1 MPSER
6 IQRRIDRLLDTAEE
20 AADRKDWP
28 AAAEAAREALS
39 LDAENDDAKA
49 LLGAAESMLPGAR
62 QLPASGDR
70 AAAAERSEAAVTP
83 LPASFAAGRYRV
95 QRFLGEGGR
104 KRVYLAHD
112 TRLDRD
118 VALAVIKT
126 EGLDMAGLARVRNEA
141 QAMARLGDHPNIVTV
156 FDVLEEAA
164 PGPRSRDFPALA
176 SAVPYIVSQYM
187 AGGSVE
193 DLIAKAEDHR
203 LPTDEVLSIAT
214 QVCAALDHAHRQGIV
229 HRDVKPGNV
238 WLAGEP
244 TRDVGGPLQPP
255 AGGSGGD
262 GRTAARPSSPS
273 GRDAGASSGASA
285 ASQSRA
291 SSGFVPSSASG
302 RALREPPDERAGA
315 RPPTSPRAEAARA
328 SSLPTAKL
336 GDFGLAVALDRSR
349 VTMAGMM
356 LGTVAYMPPEQALG
370 GESTPKADL
379 YSLGCML
386 YEMVTGRPPFLGE
399 DPTAVIS
406 QHINTPPVA
415 PSWLTER
422 CPPDLEAVILHLLA
436 KSPDTRPESAAE
448 VRAALAKVDPAQKS
462 ASHSDSTEN
471 PLDRLARGVFV
482 GRQAELE
489 KLRKAFDEAFAGHGS
504 LVMLVGEPGIG
515 KTRTA
520 QELETYARMRGAQ
533 VLWGRTH
540 ETGGAPAYWPWY
552 QVGNAYAAAND
563 IAAIGPQLPPGA
575 NGELS
580 RIFTW
585 LRQQPNFVEPE
596 PITDPESAQFR
607 LFEAYAAF
615 IRAMATQ
622 TPLLIALDDLHWAD
636 KPSLLLL
643 QHLGRE
649 LSRLRVL
656 IVGNYRDTDLSR
668 THPLSEALAGLNR
681 DPGFARVVLRGLSRA
696 EVANYIRAAANVEPG
711 REVLDRIYEETEGN
725 AFFLSEVVNLMA
737 QEGTLTKESVSEIRI
752 PDGVREALGRRLN
765 RLSEEAN
772 ELLQVAAIIGREF
785 TYDMLTLL
793 GDRDEEALLKLI
805 EQALDGRVI
814 EEMGQAGRYRFTHA
828 QMQET
833 LLEELSTT
841 RRVRL
846 HGRVAEALEK
856 RWGEQLAR
864 ERAPRLA
871 HHFVEAS
878 MLSPRHAQKGV
889 LYSKLAAEESE
900 ARSAWDEAARHYESC
915 LTLITA
921 SQEALGEDEAA
932 LLVELGRCLRYAN
945 QIRPAWRSLM
955 RATTIYRA
963 RGDGA
968 GMARA
973 ALEASEILPPRDR
986 LVALCE
992 EALNALGESDLRL
1005 RARLLLMRAGW
1016 EFDDA
1021 SKAAA
1026 AEAARIAN
1034 TLDDPALL
1042 GRLVAREAWE
1052 AFGEKQLDEGV
1063 SLFRRAHA
1071 LLDDGGDRQGAA
1083 SSLFWVAAWILFEG
1097 KLDEGIAATQ
1107 DDLAYG
1113 RKFRFY
1119 ELNCLAYLQAA
1130 ALIRC
1135 DFQQFD
1141 AILNEV
1147 TGDHHWIPMLRAA
1160 RAEMAG
1166 DTDAALKLAPTPDTP
1181 GGTAEVLLAQLLG
1194 SLART
1199 RFNAGHEDEARK
1211 YVAECSKQLGQ
1222 VMLAP
1227 NSAAFITAR
1236 HEFRIYAIAELDEC
1250 LPALGDESLIQAL
1263 YEELVEWKI
1272 LRYSPADARGL
1283 DHIRGALALRL
1294 ERIDEAE
1301 AWYRTG
1307 LEWSERE
1314 GCPVEAGRCLHGLAE
1329 VAERRGQTRE
1339 ALQHLDRAI
1348 ALFQQH
1354 GARLY
1359 LDRALA
1365 LKLRLQG
1372 VSSASFKTSIE
1383 AVTESVQAERPALPD
1398 WTSAPEGTVTIL
1410 FSDIEDSTVLTE
1422 RLGDQAWMALLQKHN
1437 DLIRTQLRAHGGFEV
1452 KTIGD
1457 GFMVAFQSARRALE
1471 CAIEIQRAMA
1481 SLEAPVLREPQDGQ
1495 ADAPSVHPEFIEGRG
1510 ASENTIKVRIGL
1522 HAGEAIKD
1530 KDDFYGRNVILASR
1544 IGGIA
1549 TGGQVLVSSTL
1560 RDLVQGA
1567 GFRFDDGRDVELKGL
1582 TGKQRIYE
1590 VAWGT

>member
-6 IQRRIDRLLDTAEE
+6 VQRQIDRLLDE
-20 AADRKDWP
+20 
-28 AAAEAAREALS
+28 AEAAAARRDWAAARERAEHALTF
-39 LDAENDDAKA
+39 DPDNEDAKA
-49 LLGAAESMLPGAR
+49 LLAAADRGLAAPGHAGGEDVGGPLQPVLSQGEGPPAAGPGR
-62 QLPASGDR
+62 SPDANIQLP
-70 AAAAERSEAAVTP
+70 T
-83 LPASFAAGRYRV
+83 SFASGRYRV

-126 EGLDMAGLARVRNEA
+126 EGLDIAGLARVRNEA

-229 HRDVKPGNV
+229 HRDLKPGNV
-238 WLAGEP
+238 WLTALTPNPSP
-244 TRDVGGPLQPP
+244 TRGEGSNALTPTLSQKEREDVRLSGRERQTGPVSESASDNPLSPGERARVRGSPEGVGPLAPNP
-255 AGGSGGD
+255 GG
-262 GRTAARPSSPS
+262 TL
-273 GRDAGASSGASA
+273 
-285 ASQSRA
+285 
-291 SSGFVPSSASG
+291 V
-302 RALREPPDERAGA
+302 
-315 RPPTSPRAEAARA
+315 
-328 SSLPTAKL
+328 AKL

-415 PSWLTER
+415 PSWLTDR
-422 CPPDLEAVILHLLA
+422 CPPALEEIILHLLA
-436 KSPDTRPESAAE
+436 KAPDARPESAAQ
-448 VRAALAKVDPAQKS
+448 VRGALAKVDPTQKS

-482 GRQAELE
+482 GRSAELE

-540 ETGGAPAYWPWY
+540 ESSGAPPYWPWY
-552 QVGNAYAAAND
+552 QVGNAYAATND
-563 IAAIGPQLPPGA
+563 LAAVIAPQLPPGA
-575 NGELS
+575 GAELS

-636 KPSLLLL
+636 KPTLLLL

-681 DPGFARVVLRGLSRA
+681 DPGFARVVLRGLTQP
-696 EVANYIRAAANVEPG
+696 EVAAYIRVAANVEPKPELV
-711 REVLDRIYEETEGN
+711 RRIFEETEGN
-725 AFFLSEVVNLMA
+725 PFFLSEVVNLMA
-737 QEGTLTKESVSEIRI
+737 QEGTLTRESVSDIRI
-752 PDGVREALGRRLN
+752 PDGVREALGRRLDHI
-765 RLSEEAN
+765 SPEAN
-772 ELLQVAAIIGREF
+772 ELLQMCAIAGREF
-785 TYDMLTLL
+785 TYDTLTLT
-793 GDRDEEALLKLI
+793 GDRDENQLLRLIEEALK
-805 EQALDGRVI
+805 ARVI

-828 QMQET
+828 LMQET
-833 LLEELSTT
+833 LLDELSTT

-846 HGRVAEALEK
+846 HGQVGEALER
-856 RWGEQLAR
+856 RWGDSLAA

-871 HHFVEAS
+871 HHFVEAA
-878 MLSPRHAQKGV
+878 MLGPGQARKAV
-889 LYSKLAAEESE
+889 LYSKLAAEQAE
-900 ARSAWDEAARHYESC
+900 AQSAYDEAARHYESC
-915 LTLITA
+915 LTLVT
-921 SQEALGEDEAA
+921 EADDRLGEDEAA
-932 LLVELGRCLRYAN
+932 LLAALGRCHRN
-945 QIRPAWRSLM
+945 SNRQRDAWRSLM
-955 RATTIYRA
+955 RAITIYRQRDDPQGVA
-963 RGDGA
+963 TTTLE
-968 GMARA
+968 A
-973 ALEASEILPPRDR
+973 ALVVAPADR
-986 LVALCE
+986 HRANLTAALD
-992 EALNALGESDLRL
+992 LLGQGDPHLE
-1005 RARLLLMRAGW
+1005 ARLLSQLLWSQPPGTSERGLTRQRLTALSAAHG
-1016 EFDDA
+1016 FDDI
-1021 SKAAA
+1021 
-1026 AEAARIAN
+1026 EA
-1034 TLDDPALL
+1034 DLL
-1042 GRLVAREAWE
+1042 QDAAREAFRE
-1052 AFGEKQLDEGV
+1052 RNVDEGARL
-1063 SLFRRAHA
+1063 SRAAFQRFDA
-1071 LLDDGGDRQGAA
+1071 LGRTAEAVRILGNLGEQLLSPYGRLDDAKEVVEEARAYAGRHHIRYWEDNTTLHLAA
-1083 SSLFWVAAWILFEG
+1083 VLLARCEFQAF
-1097 KLDEGIAATQ
+1097 DELLSGEDSRPNWNRA
-1107 DDLAYG
+1107 
-1113 RKFRFY
+1113 
-1119 ELNCLAYLQAA
+1119 N
-1130 ALIRC
+1130 
-1135 DFQQFD
+1135 
-1141 AILNEV
+1141 
-1147 TGDHHWIPMLRAA
+1147 LRAM

-1166 DTDAALKLAPTPDTP
+1166 DLSRASALLPDVSLAGGLSDWMSNIHSLRARVLWEAADIEAARFEFSRLREVEDALPGPRVDGVLVSGPSIAGVDEALPFLADAAFMHAAATWALQAPVADFKFNYRANRSIPGVLAR
-1181 GGTAEVLLAQLLG
+1181 VLLHE
-1194 SLART
+1194 
-1199 RFNAGHEDEARK
+1199 GHIEK
-1211 YVAECSKQLGQ
+1211 AE
-1222 VMLAP
+1222 
-1227 NSAAFITAR
+1227 
-1236 HEFRIYAIAELDEC
+1236 EYFRIA
-1250 LPALGDESLIQAL
+1250 
-1263 YEELVEWKI
+1263 
-1272 LRYSPADARGL
+1272 
-1283 DHIRGALALRL
+1283 
-1294 ERIDEAE
+1294 
-1301 AWYRTG
+1301 
-1307 LEWSERE
+1307 LEWCERE
-1314 GCPVEAGRCLHGLAE
+1314 RCPVEAGRCLLGLAE
-1329 VAERRGQTRE
+1329 VAERRGETRE
-1339 ALQHLDRAI
+1339 ALAHLDRAI

-1372 VSSASFKTSIE
+1372 IGSGGLRTSID
-1383 AVTESVQAERPALPD
+1383 AVTAAVEAERPALPAAAV
-1398 WTSAPEGTVTIL
+1398 APDGTVTIM
-1410 FSDIEDSTVLTE
+1410 FSDIEDSTILTE

-1457 GFMVAFQSARRALE
+1457 GFMVAFQGARRALE
-1471 CAIEIQRAMA
+1471 CAIAIQRAIA
-1481 SLEAPVLREPQDGQ
+1481 AWPDPTQAVAPLREAARP
-1495 ADAPSVHPEFIEGRG
+1495 G
-1510 ASENTIKVRIGL
+1510 AVDVPFPKTALRIRIGL
-1522 HAGEAIKD
+1522 HAGEAVRD
-1530 KDDFYGRNVILASR
+1530 RDDFYGKNVILASR
-1544 IGGIA
+1544 IGGQA
-1549 TGGQVLVSSTL
+1549 LGGQVLVSSLLKELTESSGEF
-1560 RDLVQGA
+1560 V
-1567 GFRFDDGRDVELKGL
+1567 FDGGRQVELKGL
-1582 TGKQRIYE
+1582 AGKQRVFE
-1590 VAWGT
+1590 VKWT